1 MREIE
6 GERLIIGRPFSRPT
20 TMMEAYQPSINYWAL
35 TMKRYDAR
43 ADLRAEGDVVC
54 WGVKGG
60 EDVRAGVVMGK
71 GFV

>member
-1 MREIE
+1 
-6 GERLIIGRPFSRPT
+6 
-20 TMMEAYQPSINYWAL
+20 
-35 TMKRYDAR
+35 MKRYDAP
-43 ADLRAEGDVVC
+43 ADLTRTGAEGDVVC

>member
-1 MREIE
+1 
-6 GERLIIGRPFSRPT
+6 
-20 TMMEAYQPSINYWAL
+20 
-35 TMKRYDAR
+35 MKRYDAR

-54 WGVKGG
+54 RGVKGG